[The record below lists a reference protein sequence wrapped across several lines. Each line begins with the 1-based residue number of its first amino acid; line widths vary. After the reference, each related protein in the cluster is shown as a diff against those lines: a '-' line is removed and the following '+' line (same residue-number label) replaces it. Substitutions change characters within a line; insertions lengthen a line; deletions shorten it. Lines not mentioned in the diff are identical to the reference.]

1 MKPCYSKGNLCMYA
15 SSSGSCLCS
24 ACINQ
29 GVIENERVLLE
40 ENIFLARENEMSID
54 WNKI

>member
-1 MKPCYSKGNLCMYA
+1 MNWCYDKDVICVYA
-15 SSSGSCLCS
+15 SRSGSCLCS

-40 ENIFLARENEMSID
+40 ENIFLTKETENEH
-54 WNKI
+54 